1 MLSAR
6 KLHFFMKIVTT
17 MIEEEVYEAINEN
30 GNRLPID
37 MRSTTLKKAQSPPEL
52 LLSAVA
58 ACGAVDTVL
67 MLKKRRKTIN
77 NFTIETVGERRAEH
91 PKSFTAIHCKYIVES
106 PDVNED
112 EFEKAAA
119 LSLEKYCTVAASLN
133 CEVTHEIEIIRP

>member
-1 MLSAR
+1 
-6 KLHFFMKIVTT
+6 MKIVTT
-17 MIEEEVYEAINEN
+17 MIEDEVYEAVNEN

-37 MRSTTLKKAQSPPEL
+37 MRKADLKKAHSPTEL

-58 ACGAVDTVL
+58 ACGAVDIIL

-77 NFTIETVGERRAEH
+77 NFTIETIGNRREEN
-91 PKSFTAIHCKYIVES
+91 PRSFTDIHCKYILQS

-119 LSLEKYCTVAASLN
+119 LSLEKYCSVASSLN
-133 CEVTHEIEIIRP
+133 IMVTHEIEIIRP